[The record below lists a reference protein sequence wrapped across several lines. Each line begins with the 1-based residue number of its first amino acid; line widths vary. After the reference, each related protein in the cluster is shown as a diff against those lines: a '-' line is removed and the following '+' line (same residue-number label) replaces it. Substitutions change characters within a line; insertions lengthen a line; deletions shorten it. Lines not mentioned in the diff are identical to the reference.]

1 MGRGGGWGG
10 GFEGE
15 AGAQGER
22 QKAQSFYDD
31 FSPKNSGKKELR
43 IRKNLKAAEKSQIK
57 YFNNGCE
64 QKGFA
69 YSSMCVSMCVCLC
82 LCVTIRMS
90 IRVGV
95 NCSAIQKTGKSGDLC
110 FFVLLGFFFFLSL

>member
-1 MGRGGGWGG
+1 MGGGWGG

-69 YSSMCVSMCVCLC
+69 YSSMCVSMCVFVSLC
-82 LCVTIRMS
+82 DNQNEHQGWSQLFCYS
-90 IRVGV
+90 
-95 NCSAIQKTGKSGDLC
+95 KTGKSGDLC
-110 FFVLLGFFFFLSL
+110 FFVLLGFFFF